1 MARSTAR
8 LEILLSSQW
17 RIKVGFSPPWL
28 SDSSAVLQ
36 AVSTSLASPGPP
48 HWEQSH
54 RITECS
60 RLDRTSGGLLN
71 HLPSFGASHLALL
84 CFTWASEQQGYICTN
99 MYCTHTFLFACTHT
113 VLATNEGPILRQEL
127 MTWSKCYSQHQQI
140 HFRIDHQC
148 SPVQSHVHLGKKAF
162 CIACAGMHPNI
173 WIVWISYEL
182 SGYINAISS

>member
-1 MARSTAR
+1 MLETDPCQGPLQPLNSTGGRSSPPDGCVYALVDMARSTAR

-99 MYCTHTFLFACTHT
+99 SIACTLFCSHAHT
-113 VLATNEGPILRQEL
+113 
-127 MTWSKCYSQHQQI
+127 
-140 HFRIDHQC
+140 QC
-148 SPVQSHVHLGKKAF
+148 
-162 CIACAGMHPNI
+162 
-173 WIVWISYEL
+173 
-182 SGYINAISS
+182 